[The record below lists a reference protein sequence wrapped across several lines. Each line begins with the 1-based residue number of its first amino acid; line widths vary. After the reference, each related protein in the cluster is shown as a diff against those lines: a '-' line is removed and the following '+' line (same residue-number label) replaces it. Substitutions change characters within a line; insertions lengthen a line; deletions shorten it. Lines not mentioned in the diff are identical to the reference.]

1 MNKKD
6 VLIIGGGV
14 SGLSAAWF
22 LKDLANV
29 TLVESDARLGGH
41 ANTVT
46 HSEAGRQVAVDTGFM
61 VFNRPNYPLLSKW
74 FDDLGVKTYPTDMS
88 FSVSMRPNGVE
99 YNGSDLNGLFAQRL
113 NLVSPRFHRMIRDI
127 LRFNK
132 IATNDLR
139 NDAIS
144 S

>member
-46 HSEAGRQVAVDTGFM
+46 HSEAARQVAVDTGYM

-74 FDDLGVKTYPTDMS
+74 FYELGVETYPTDMS

-99 YNGSDLNGLFAQRL
+99 YTG
-113 NLVSPRFHRMIRDI
+113 
-127 LRFNK
+127 K
-132 IATNDLR
+132 
-139 NDAIS
+139 
-144 S
+144 